1 MMLPSEVDYGLM
13 SEKVSREGRLG
24 ASHHFERRGQCGR
37 ANGIFEIDYL
47 ALFHP
52 PVARQSRLHTDDL
65 MTTVVGP

>member
-24 ASHHFERRGQCGR
+24 ASQFERRGQCGR

-52 PVARQSRLHTDDL
+52 PVVRQSCLHTDDPPPQL
-65 MTTVVGP
+65 